1 MGLMHRVLHFSE
13 PVYVESSGT
22 AVGPK
27 EGRGPL
33 GRSFDYRYDDLR
45 CGEKSWELAEQAL
58 MRMAVKQCLEKKHIT
73 ADAID
78 LFIAGDLNNQTTV
91 SSYVATELKLPFLG
105 SYSACA
111 TSIETLLLGSVWING
126 GFADRVL
133 CAASSHYGVCE
144 KQFRYPTE
152 FAFQKQEN
160 AQTTVTGAGALV
172 LSKRKSPI
180 QVTGATIGRVVDFGL
195 SNPHQLGA
203 AMAPAAAETT
213 IAFLNKTD
221 QSVNDFD
228 LIVTGD
234 LGKSGSEIFRKLLR
248 EQDVLLSK
256 GYEDCGVMIYGN
268 DQKAFAGGSGAGCS
282 APVIFGHIMNEM
294 LAGSLKKVMVIA
306 TGALLSSIT
315 VQQKKT
321 IPAIAHAIVLERRK
335 L

>member
-33 GRSFDYRYDDLR
+33 GRSFDYHYDDLR

-213 IAFLNKTD
+213 MAFLNKTD

-282 APVIFGHIMNEM
+282 ASVIFGHIMNEM